1 MIQVKE
7 YMCDGR
13 IPSDKEIEEAISVA
27 STEDCVV
34 RLLWV
39 YPYSGN
45 YEVLIYPETPVEE
58 VKRQLPKKYCV

>member
-1 MIQVKE
+1 MTKVKE
-7 YMCDGR
+7 FICDNR
-13 IPSDKEIEEAISVA
+13 TPSDKEIEEAINVA

-39 YPYSGN
+39 FPYSGN
-45 YEVLIYPETPVEE
+45 YEVLIYPYTPVEE

>member
-1 MIQVKE
+1 MKLIKE
-7 YMCDGR
+7 YMCDNSK
-13 IPSDKEIEEAISVA
+13 PSDNEIEEAINVA
-27 STEDCVV
+27 YTEDCVV

-39 YPYSGN
+39 YQYSGN